1 MIFHSALVREL
12 RATSGVVFAALSLI
26 VVSTKLVRYLDRAS
40 LGKIDQSLALPLIG
54 LSSAGSIA
62 LVVSLTAFMT
72 VLLVLGRWWKDS
84 EMAVWLASGTSLW
97 ALWRPVTTFLIPLAI
112 VSAFCSL
119 VLTPWARA
127 QMEQLTDRQQA
138 SSDLGR
144 LSPGQFR
151 EVGNGRQIL
160 FVELPDESSGRLG
173 KVFSVTNSNAQG
185 LVVLMGRAGEVY
197 TDQDGH
203 SWVRVSDGTRTDF
216 GLQPGHFHENLETLR
231 FRAYELRTD
240 IQGGFGARGD
250 VGLRG
255 QTSLSLLNS
264 SSPAHLGELAFR
276 IGAPLLTVAL
286 SLLAIPLSFVGQR
299 MNRWYSLVLA
309 LLLVILSNNLL
320 AVIQAW
326 VAKGNLLFVWSW
338 WPLPLG
344 LLLLAAGLTWFRAAA
359 RRSGVEVIR
368 QRWRDWG
375 SRGSVSP

>member
-40 LGKIDQSLALPLIG
+40 VGKIDQSLALPLIG

-97 ALWRPVTTFLIPLAI
+97 AIWRPVMTFLIPLAC

-138 SSDLGR
+138 NTELGR
-144 LSPGQFR
+144 VSPGQFR
-151 EVGNGRQIL
+151 EVGNGHQIL
-160 FVELPDESSGRLG
+160 FVELPDEASGRLG
-173 KVFSVTNSNAQG
+173 KVFSVTSSSAQG
-185 LVVLMGRAGEVY
+185 LVVLMGRSGEIY
-197 TDQDGH
+197 TDDEGH

-216 GLQPGHFHENLETLR
+216 GPQSGHRHENLETLR
-231 FRAYELRTD
+231 FQAYEVRMD
-240 IQGGFGARGD
+240 QAGFAGRQD
-250 VGLRG
+250 VGSRG
-255 QTSLSLLNS
+255 QTTLALLNS
-264 SSPAHLGELAFR
+264 SSPAYLGELAFR

-326 VAKGNLLFVWSW
+326 VAKGDLPFFWSW

-344 LLLLAAGLTWFRAAA
+344 LLLLAAGLTWYRASA
-359 RRSGVEVIR
+359 RRSGLELMR
-368 QRWRDWG
+368 QLWCDWV
-375 SRGSVSP
+375 SRRSVSP